1 MAPGPIP
8 QAGAD
13 IGVAADMQARG
24 VASGVGAVWP
34 HPTADRGELDAV
46 AALHSGRTLL
56 APAVLEQP
64 AGGELVRGRPR
75 LTCYARHLRPS
86 HRIGNRQLHTGSCT
100 CVVSSGDWCTPLIV
114 ILSPSCVL
122 LYECACAC
130 VHLYECACACA
141 CACWVRQHFCSQREL

>member
-64 AGGELVRGRPR
+64 DGRELVGRRAHLAGQPG
-75 LTCYARHLRPS
+75 HLRGGS
-86 HRIGNRQLHTGSCT
+86 ALSRVDRLMSKRTCALCGITYTRIC
-100 CVVSSGDWCTPLIV
+100 
-114 ILSPSCVL
+114 
-122 LYECACAC
+122 
-130 VHLYECACACA
+130 
-141 CACWVRQHFCSQREL
+141 